1 MSIVSK
7 FLPAIALAAS
17 LSPLA
22 AVAALSPLAAA
33 ASSMPQPGPAQ
44 VYMAP
49 MYHQDPIA
57 PSSATID
64 NPTRVYSNHAFP
76 DSFGG

>member
-7 FLPAIALAAS
+7 LLPAIALVGA

-22 AVAALSPLAAA
+22 AVA
-33 ASSMPQPGPAQ
+33 SSMPQPAPTQA
-44 VYMAP
+44 YMVQ

-64 NPTRVYSNHAFP
+64 RPTRIYSNQEFP

>member
-7 FLPAIALAAS
+7 FLPAIALVGA

-22 AVAALSPLAAA
+22 AVA
-33 ASSMPQPGPAQ
+33 SSMPQPVPAQ
-44 VYMAP
+44 AYMVP
-49 MYHQDPIA
+49 LYHQDPIA

-64 NPTRVYSNHAFP
+64 RPTRVYSNLLFP

>member
-7 FLPAIALAAS
+7 FLPAIALAAA

-22 AVAALSPLAAA
+22 AVA
-33 ASSMPQPGPAQ
+33 SSMPQPGQAQ

-49 MYHQDPIA
+49 TYHQDPIT

-64 NPTRVYSNHAFP
+64 NPMRVYSNHAFP

>member
-22 AVAALSPLAAA
+22 AVA
-33 ASSMPQPGPAQ
+33 SSMPQPGPAQ
-44 VYMAP
+44 VYYMAP